1 MAQVSLKQLSHDPPN
16 AKRRVGKGGW
26 EKEKRKSEHSVIM
39 KRRKMRLIVI
49 VGEPDDL
56 E

>member
-1 MAQVSLKQLSHDPPN
+1 MIRQMPKE
-16 AKRRVGKGGW
+16 GW
-26 EKEKRKSEHSVIM
+26 EKEGGKKEKRKSEHRVIM